1 MPFRQELIEVF
12 VFFGTI
18 AASCYTIDHIFNK
31 IRQNKHEIEFLSSR
45 LEECEKSLES
55 SQVNELKK

>member
-18 AASCYTIDHIFNK
+18 AAACFTIDHNLHK
-31 IRQNKHEIEFLSSR
+31 IDYNEDKIYYLSSR
-45 LEECEKSLES
+45 LEECEKSR
-55 SQVNELKK
+55 ELKKIKS